1 MEDALGS
8 GANATFR
15 PLDSGLLKLHRA
27 VRVTPDRLVIV
38 DRWEGGPTKGQPAVG
53 FLLPETVWSRSG
65 QQLAVETGNVERW
78 VLDCDCEYTISTAH
92 CFARYGEA
100 LPAYR
105 VDVRPQ
111 RTGNAWQSTITIGL
125 GPAADMSSI
134 TAGLIWS

>member
-1 MEDALGS
+1 
-8 GANATFR
+8 
-15 PLDSGLLKLHRA
+15 
-27 VRVTPDRLVIV
+27 
-38 DRWEGGPTKGQPAVG
+38 
-53 FLLPETVWSRSG
+53 
-65 QQLAVETGNVERW
+65 